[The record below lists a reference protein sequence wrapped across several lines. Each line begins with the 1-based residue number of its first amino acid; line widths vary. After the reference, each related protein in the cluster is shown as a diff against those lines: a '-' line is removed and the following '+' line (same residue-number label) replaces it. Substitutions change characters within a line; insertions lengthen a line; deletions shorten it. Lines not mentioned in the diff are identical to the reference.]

1 LSHSVRGGPPA
12 TGSYTPRPVRRR
24 QSAFAAAAVD
34 DDSTIDNSNTAK
46 ENNSMSKRTSLAVAM
61 SAVAVVWLAPGLAS
75 AHNAAHFFLPDG
87 TCHEV
92 GSNRDA
98 PIVGAGN
105 PNQSPG
111 SNNLPGQLDLIPGD
125 GDQYGARYAAE
136 HSLRLLP
143 GNCP

>member
-1 LSHSVRGGPPA
+1 MLKRINFAMMV
-12 TGSYTPRPVRRR
+12 
-24 QSAFAAAAVD
+24 SALAAVA
-34 DDSTIDNSNTAK
+34 IPA
-46 ENNSMSKRTSLAVAM
+46 
-61 SAVAVVWLAPGLAS
+61 GLAG

-111 SNNLPGQLDLIPGD
+111 SNNLPGQLDLIPGN
-125 GDQYGARYAAE
+125 GDQYGARYAADQ
-136 HSLRLLP
+136 SPRLLP

>member
-1 LSHSVRGGPPA
+1 
-12 TGSYTPRPVRRR
+12 
-24 QSAFAAAAVD
+24 
-34 DDSTIDNSNTAK
+34 
-46 ENNSMSKRTSLAVAM
+46 MSKRTIAAATIGVLA
-61 SAVAVVWLAPGLAS
+61 SIAVPAGLAT
-75 AHNAAHFFLPDG
+75 AHNAAHLIRPDG
-87 TCHEV
+87 TCLDV

-111 SNNLPGQLDLIPGD
+111 SNNQPGQLDLIPGN

-136 HSLRLLP
+136 HSRRLLP

>member
-1 LSHSVRGGPPA
+1 
-12 TGSYTPRPVRRR
+12 
-24 QSAFAAAAVD
+24 
-34 DDSTIDNSNTAK
+34 
-46 ENNSMSKRTSLAVAM
+46 MSKRRTFAVAI
-61 SAVAVVWLAPGLAS
+61 STLVVVWLPHGLAS

-111 SNNLPGQLDLIPGD
+111 SNNLPGQLDLIPGN

>member
-1 LSHSVRGGPPA
+1 MSTNPDGTTSGAVPPA
-12 TGSYTPRPVRRR
+12 ERHPHDAGPEWSATVRPIARSRRPIPRRIPMTRR
-24 QSAFAAAAVD
+24 
-34 DDSTIDNSNTAK
+34 
-46 ENNSMSKRTSLAVAM
+46 MSFAVALG
-61 SAVAVVWLAPGLAS
+61 AATAATLTAGLAD

-111 SNNLPGQLDLIPGD
+111 SNNLPGQLDLIPGN

-136 HSLRLLP
+136 RSPRLLP

>member
-1 LSHSVRGGPPA
+1 MNKRSIGVVALSALA
-12 TGSYTPRPVRRR
+12 T
-24 QSAFAAAAVD
+24 
-34 DDSTIDNSNTAK
+34 
-46 ENNSMSKRTSLAVAM
+46 VAI
-61 SAVAVVWLAPGLAS
+61 PTGLAA
-75 AHNAAHFFLPDG
+75 AHNAAHLFLPNG
-87 TCHEV
+87 TCREV

-111 SNNLPGQLDLIPGD
+111 SNNLPGQLDRIPGN

-136 HSLRLLP
+136 RSPRLLP

>member
-1 LSHSVRGGPPA
+1 
-12 TGSYTPRPVRRR
+12 
-24 QSAFAAAAVD
+24 
-34 DDSTIDNSNTAK
+34 
-46 ENNSMSKRTSLAVAM
+46 MSKRTTLAVAI
-61 SAVAVVWLAPGLAS
+61 STLAAIWLAPGLAA

-111 SNNLPGQLDLIPGD
+111 SNNLPGQLDLIPGN
-125 GDQYGARYAAE
+125 GDQYGARFAAE
-136 HSLRLLP
+136 HSPRLLP

>member
-1 LSHSVRGGPPA
+1 MKRSILVGVAAMASVTVP
-12 TGSYTPRPVRRR
+12 T
-24 QSAFAAAAVD
+24 
-34 DDSTIDNSNTAK
+34 
-46 ENNSMSKRTSLAVAM
+46 
-61 SAVAVVWLAPGLAS
+61 GLAG

-92 GSNRDA
+92 GSDKDA
-98 PIVGAGN
+98 PKVGDGN

-111 SNNLPGQLDLIPGD
+111 SNNLPGQLDLIPGN

-136 HSLRLLP
+136 HSGRLLP

>member
-1 LSHSVRGGPPA
+1 MKRPIVVAVIAMAAVTVP
-12 TGSYTPRPVRRR
+12 TGS
-24 QSAFAAAAVD
+24 
-34 DDSTIDNSNTAK
+34 
-46 ENNSMSKRTSLAVAM
+46 
-61 SAVAVVWLAPGLAS
+61 AS

-92 GSNRDA
+92 GSNKDA

-111 SNNLPGQLDLIPGD
+111 SNNLPGQLDLIPGN
-125 GDQYGARYAAE
+125 GDQYGARYAAD
-136 HSLRLLP
+136 HSPRLLP